1 MSLEKQVMI
10 KMKEAMKSKDQMAL
24 GALRAIK
31 NALILAKTEANA
43 TDLTEEQEIQIVQ
56 KLVKQRRDSAEI
68 YQSQQREDLAEP
80 ELAEAEVITQFLP
93 KQLTEPEIE
102 AEVQA
107 IIAEVGASGMQDM
120 GKVMGIA
127 SQKMMGKADGK
138 TISAIVRKKLA

>member
-80 ELAEAEVITQFLP
+80 ELAEAEVIAQFLP
-93 KQLTEPEIE
+93 KQLTESEIE

>member
-68 YQSQQREDLAEP
+68 YLSQQREDLAEP
-80 ELAEAEVITQFLP
+80 ELAEAEIIAQFLP
-93 KQLTEPEIE
+93 KQLNESEIE

-107 IIAEVGASGMQDM
+107 IITEVGASGMQDM